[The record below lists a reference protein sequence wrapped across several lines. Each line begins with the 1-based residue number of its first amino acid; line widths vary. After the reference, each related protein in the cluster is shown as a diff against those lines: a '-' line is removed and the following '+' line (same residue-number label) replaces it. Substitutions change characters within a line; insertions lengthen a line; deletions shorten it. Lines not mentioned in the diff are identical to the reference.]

1 MYQNLA
7 VKYRPKDLDEV
18 LGQASVKTT
27 IENAV
32 KLGRIAHAYLLF
44 GPRGCGKTT
53 IARILAKTLNC
64 RALTDDGKPCNKCSS
79 CTEIAESKSLDVLEI
94 DAASHTQV
102 DKVREVIIENVG
114 FAPSRDKYKIYILDE
129 VHMLSNSAFNA
140 LLKTVEEPPA
150 HVVFIM
156 ATTEQSKVP
165 VTIVSRCQGFRFR
178 PIPEDE
184 IIKRLTHVA
193 SKEKLKTEP
202 EALRL
207 IARASGGAM
216 RDALTMLDRGASFSG
231 GAVTASSVSELLGHA
246 REDLVVSVARAVL
259 NRDAA
264 ALHAS
269 FEKLNGEGYDPL
281 VALRDLRNLFSEAF
295 FAAQGFAPSASP
307 AAKDLAASGAAPAA
321 LVKLSRK
328 LNPVLEEI
336 RFSDMQAVAAEIAL
350 FTLIE
355 APLDLEN
362 LVRRLEA
369 VEGAEY
375 TGDTMRNG
383 VPGEKKSPEIA
394 RPVAVLPAPTAD
406 NAALIRPFSPA
417 PAAVQPQAPRPAA
430 SAGDTM
436 RHGVPVPSP
445 SCAADHAAAWKTLLG
460 QLSRN
465 KPLLY
470 NIMLSV
476 RVTFGSDGLWKVSSD
491 NKYNLDNVDR
501 NKADLEA
508 RLESICGSKVVIKTE
523 KAAAPP
529 PHVEELS
536 NEEAG
541 QDEPP
546 AEAAAAAA
554 ARPPSGTQWVDL
566 EPGDAVESD
575 PEIKKLAKVFHGK
588 ITSIKK
594 LK

>member
-7 VKYRPKDLDEV
+7 VKYRPRDLDEV
-18 LGQASVKTT
+18 IGQAPVKTT

-64 RALTDDGKPCNKCSS
+64 HAPKDGKPCNKCAS
-79 CTEIAESKSLDVLEI
+79 CVEIAESKSLDVMEI

-114 FAPSRDKYKIYILDE
+114 FAPARDKYKIYILDE

-140 LLKTVEEPPA
+140 LLKTIEEPPA

-178 PIPEDE
+178 PIPEEE

-193 SKEKLKTEP
+193 SREKLKAEP

-231 GAVTASSVSELLGHA
+231 GAVTAASVSELLGHA
-246 REDLVVSVARAVL
+246 REDLVVSVAKAVI

-264 ALHAS
+264 ALHAA
-269 FEKLNGEGYDPL
+269 FEKLNGEGYDPI

-307 AAKDLAASGAAPAA
+307 AAKELSSAGASPMALA
-321 LVKLSRK
+321 KLSRK

-336 RFSDMQAVAAEIAL
+336 RFSDMQAVTAEIAL
-350 FTLIE
+350 FTLID

-369 VEGAEY
+369 VEGGSA
-375 TGDTMRNG
+375 DAPPAR
-383 VPGEKKSPEIA
+383 PAEKKSPEIA
-394 RPVAVLPAPTAD
+394 RPVAALGT
-406 NAALIRPFSPA
+406 AALPPQAPEAPAATPA
-417 PAAVQPQAPRPAA
+417 PAP
-430 SAGDTM
+430 
-436 RHGVPVPSP
+436 P
-445 SCAADHAAAWKTLLG
+445 SCSADHAAAWKTLLG
-460 QLSRN
+460 QLYRN

-476 RVTFGSDGLWKVSSD
+476 RVSFGSDGLWKVSSG
-491 NKYNLDNVDR
+491 NKYNVDTVER

-508 RLESICGSKVVIKTE
+508 RLEAICGSKVVIRTE

-536 NEEAG
+536 NDEPGPA
-541 QDEPP
+541 EPP
-546 AEAAAAAA
+546 AEAAAAA

-566 EPGDAVESD
+566 EPDDAVESD

>member
-18 LGQASVKTT
+18 LGQAAVKTT

-64 RALTDDGKPCNKCSS
+64 HSPMDGKPCNKCAS
-79 CTEIAESKSLDVLEI
+79 CVEIAESKSLDVLEI

-140 LLKTVEEPPA
+140 LLKTIEEPPA

-193 SKEKLKTEP
+193 SKEKLKAEP

-216 RDALTMLDRGASFSG
+216 RDALTILDRGASFSG
-231 GAVTASSVSELLGHA
+231 CAVTASSVSELLGHA
-246 REDLVVSVARAVL
+246 REDLVVSVAKAVI

-264 ALHAS
+264 ALHAA

-307 AAKDLAASGAAPAA
+307 AAKELASAGASPMA
-321 LVKLSRK
+321 LAKLSRR

-350 FTLIE
+350 FTLID

-369 VEGAEY
+369 VEGGSAG
-375 TGDTMRNG
+375 TAPDRA
-383 VPGEKKSPEIA
+383 PEKKSPEVTRQSQVERAPGVGPAPARQAAPRPEPPAEAPPPA
-394 RPVAVLPAPTAD
+394 RPVEGL
-406 NAALIRPFSPA
+406 PA
-417 PAAVQPQAPRPAA
+417 PAAADAAPIRQ
-430 SAGDTM
+430 
-436 RHGVPVPSP
+436 

-476 RVTFGSDGLWKVSSD
+476 RVSFGSDGLWKVSSD
-491 NKYNLDNVDR
+491 NKYNVDTVER

-508 RLESICGSKVVIKTE
+508 RLESICGSRVVIKTE
-523 KAAAPP
+523 KAAAPA
-529 PHVEELS
+529 PHIEEIS
-536 NEEAG
+536 DDGPGAA
-541 QDEPP
+541 EPP
-546 AEAAAAAA
+546 AEAAA

>member
-64 RALTDDGKPCNKCSS
+64 HAPKDGKPCNKCAS
-79 CTEIAESKSLDVLEI
+79 CTEIAESKSLDVMEI

-140 LLKTVEEPPA
+140 LLKTIEEPPP
-150 HVVFIM
+150 HVVFVM

-184 IIKRLTHVA
+184 IIQRLTHVA
-193 SKEKLKTEP
+193 SKEKLKAEP

-246 REDLVVSVARAVL
+246 REDLVVSVAKAVI

-264 ALHAS
+264 ALHAA
-269 FEKLNGEGYDPL
+269 FEKLNGEGYDPI

-307 AAKDLAASGAAPAA
+307 AAKELAAAGASPIA
-321 LVKLSRK
+321 LAKLSRK

-350 FTLIE
+350 FTLID

-369 VEGAEY
+369 VEGGSAEAPPA
-375 TGDTMRNG
+375 R
-383 VPGEKKSPEIA
+383 PAEKKSPEI
-394 RPVAVLPAPTAD
+394 
-406 NAALIRPFSPA
+406 
-417 PAAVQPQAPRPAA
+417 APRPAA

-436 RHGVPVPSP
+436 RHGVPVPAPAAPQAPAAP

-476 RVTFGSDGLWKVSSD
+476 RVSFGSDGLWKVSSD
-491 NKYNLDNVDR
+491 NKYNVDTVER
-501 NKADLEA
+501 NKADLES
-508 RLESICGSKVVIKTE
+508 RLEAICGSKVVIKTE

-529 PHVEELS
+529 PHVEEIS
-536 NEEAG
+536 NDEPG
-541 QDEPP
+541 PDEPP
-546 AEAAAAAA
+546 AEAAASAA

>member
-64 RALTDDGKPCNKCSS
+64 HAPKDGKPCNKCAS
-79 CTEIAESKSLDVLEI
+79 CVEIAESKSLDVMEI

-140 LLKTVEEPPA
+140 LLKTIEEPPA
-150 HVVFIM
+150 HIVFIM

-193 SKEKLKTEP
+193 SKEKLKAEP

-216 RDALTMLDRGASFSG
+216 RDALTILDRGASFSG

-246 REDLVVSVARAVL
+246 REDLVVSLAKAVIG
-259 NRDAA
+259 RDAA

-307 AAKDLAASGAAPAA
+307 AAKELAASGASPIA
-321 LVKLSRK
+321 LAKFSRK

-336 RFSDMQAVAAEIAL
+336 RFSDMQAVSAEIAL

-355 APLDLEN
+355 APLDLEG

-369 VEGAEY
+369 V
-375 TGDTMRNG
+375 GDATPDD
-383 VPGEKKSPEIA
+383 VPAPSRAAEKKSPEA
-394 RPVAVLPAPTAD
+394 VRPAPVAQPSPRVKPA
-406 NAALIRPFSPA
+406 PA
-417 PAAVQPQAPRPAA
+417 PAATRETPSAA
-430 SAGDTM
+430 
-436 RHGVPVPSP
+436 P

-476 RVTFGSDGLWKVSSD
+476 RVNFGADGLWKVTSD
-491 NKYNLDNVDR
+491 NKFNVDTVER

-508 RLESICGSKVVIKTE
+508 RLEAICGSKVVIKTE
-523 KAAAPP
+523 KTAAPP
-529 PHVEELS
+529 PHVEEIS
-536 NEEAG
+536 DQESG
-541 QDEPP
+541 PVEPP

-566 EPGDAVESD
+566 EPGDAAESD

>member
-64 RALTDDGKPCNKCSS
+64 QAPKDGKPCNKCAS

-140 LLKTVEEPPA
+140 LLKTIEEPPA

-178 PIPEDE
+178 PIPEEE
-184 IIKRLTHVA
+184 IIQRLTHVA
-193 SKEKLKTEP
+193 SKEKLKAEP

-216 RDALTMLDRGASFSG
+216 RDALTILDRGASFAG
-231 GAVTASSVSELLGHA
+231 GAVTAASVSELLGHA
-246 REDLVVSVARAVL
+246 REDLVVSLAKAVV

-264 ALHAS
+264 ALHAA

-295 FAAQGFAPSASP
+295 FSVQGFAPSASP
-307 AAKDLAASGAAPAA
+307 AAKELASSGASPIA
-321 LVKLSRK
+321 LAKLSRK

-355 APLDLEN
+355 APLDLDA

-369 VEGAEY
+369 IEGGSAEAAPP
-375 TGDTMRNG
+375 RA
-383 VPGEKKSPEIA
+383 PEKKSPEIA
-394 RPVAVLPAPTAD
+394 
-406 NAALIRPFSPA
+406 
-417 PAAVQPQAPRPAA
+417 PRPAA
-430 SAGDTM
+430 SA
-436 RHGVPVPSP
+436 SP
-445 SCAADHAAAWKTLLG
+445 AGPAPARREAPPAAEPQPARQACAADHAAAWKTLLG

-476 RVTFGSDGLWKVSSD
+476 RVSFGSDGLWKVSSD
-491 NKYNLDNVDR
+491 NKYNVDTVER

-508 RLESICGSKVVIKTE
+508 RLESICGSKVSIKTE
-523 KAAAPP
+523 KTAAPP

-536 NEEAG
+536 N
-541 QDEPP
+541 DEPGPAEAP
-546 AEAAAAAA
+546 AEAAASAA

-566 EPGDAVESD
+566 EPGDALESD

>member
-18 LGQASVKTT
+18 LGQAPVKTT

-32 KLGRIAHAYLLF
+32 RLGRIAHAYLLF

-64 RALTDDGKPCNKCSS
+64 HAPKDGKPCNKCAS
-79 CTEIAESKSLDVLEI
+79 CLEIAESKSLDVLEI

-140 LLKTVEEPPA
+140 LLKTIEEPPA

-178 PIPEDE
+178 PIPEEE

-193 SKEKLKTEP
+193 SKEKLKAEP

-216 RDALTMLDRGASFSG
+216 RDALTILDRGASFSG
-231 GAVTASSVSELLGHA
+231 GAVTAASVSELLGHA
-246 REDLVVSVARAVL
+246 REDLVVSLAKAVL

-264 ALHAS
+264 ALHAA
-269 FEKLNGEGYDPL
+269 FGKLNGEGYDPL

-295 FAAQGFAPSASP
+295 FSAQGFAPSASP
-307 AAKDLAASGAAPAA
+307 AAKELAAAGASPAA
-321 LVKLSRK
+321 LAKLSRK

-336 RFSDMQAVAAEIAL
+336 RFSDMQAVSAEIAL

-355 APLDLEN
+355 VPLDLEN

-369 VEGAEY
+369 AEGGAPAEAAPP
-375 TGDTMRNG
+375 R
-383 VPGEKKSPEIA
+383 PQEKKSPEIVP
-394 RPVAVLPAPTAD
+394 PVP
-406 NAALIRPFSPA
+406 RA
-417 PAAVQPQAPRPAA
+417 PAARPAPPPPRQEPA
-430 SAGDTM
+430 AA
-436 RHGVPVPSP
+436 PVPAAP
-445 SCAADHAAAWKTLLG
+445 SCSSDHAAAWKTLLG

-476 RVTFGSDGLWKVSSD
+476 RVSFGSDGLWKVSSD
-491 NKYNLDNVDR
+491 NKYNVDTVER

-508 RLESICGSKVVIKTE
+508 RLESICGSKVVIRTE
-523 KAAAPP
+523 KTAAPP
-529 PHVEELS
+529 PRVEELS
-536 NEEAG
+536 NDAPGAEEGPEEDA
-541 QDEPP
+541 P
-546 AEAAAAAA
+546 AARSAA

>member
-64 RALTDDGKPCNKCSS
+64 HAPKDGKPCNKCAS
-79 CTEIAESKSLDVLEI
+79 CVEIAESKSLDVMEI

-140 LLKTVEEPPA
+140 LLKTIEEPPS
-150 HVVFIM
+150 HIVFIM

-178 PIPEDE
+178 PIPEEE

-193 SKEKLKTEP
+193 SKEKLKAEP

-231 GAVTASSVSELLGHA
+231 GAVTTASVSELLGHA
-246 REDLVVSVARAVL
+246 REDLVVSVAKAVI

-269 FEKLNGEGYDPL
+269 FEKLNGEGYDPI

-307 AAKDLAASGAAPAA
+307 AAKDLAASGASPAA
-321 LVKLSRK
+321 LAKLSRK

-336 RFSDMQAVAAEIAL
+336 RFSDMQAVSAEIAL

-369 VEGAEY
+369 IEGGSAEAA
-375 TGDTMRNG
+375 
-383 VPGEKKSPEIA
+383 PPLAPEKKSPEMTRPVSPA
-394 RPVAVLPAPTAD
+394 RPAGIQPRSPGPAPRQPD
-406 NAALIRPFSPA
+406 SPAAAPA
-417 PAAVQPQAPRPAA
+417 PAA
-430 SAGDTM
+430 
-436 RHGVPVPSP
+436 P

-476 RVTFGSDGLWKVSSD
+476 RVSFGSDGLWKVSSD
-491 NKYNLDNVDR
+491 NKYNVDTVER

-508 RLESICGSKVVIKTE
+508 RLEAICGSKVVIRTE

-536 NEEAG
+536 N
-541 QDEPP
+541 DEPGPAEVP

-566 EPGDAVESD
+566 EPGDAVETD
-575 PEIKKLAKVFHGK
+575 PEIKKLAKVFQGK

>member
-64 RALTDDGKPCNKCSS
+64 HAPRDGKPCNKCAS
-79 CTEIAESKSLDVLEI
+79 CVEIAESKSLDVMEI

-140 LLKTVEEPPA
+140 LLKTIEEPPS
-150 HVVFIM
+150 HIVFIM

-178 PIPEDE
+178 PIPEEE
-184 IIKRLTHVA
+184 IIRRLTHVA
-193 SKEKLKTEP
+193 SKEKLKAEP

-216 RDALTMLDRGASFSG
+216 RDALTILDRGASFSG
-231 GAVTASSVSELLGHA
+231 GAVTTASVSELLGHA
-246 REDLVVSVARAVL
+246 REDLVVSVAKAVI

-264 ALHAS
+264 ALHSS

-307 AAKDLAASGAAPAA
+307 AAKDLAASGASPAA
-321 LVKLSRK
+321 LAKLSRK

-336 RFSDMQAVAAEIAL
+336 RFSDMQAVSAEIAL

-369 VEGAEY
+369 IEGGSAEAAPP
-375 TGDTMRNG
+375 RA
-383 VPGEKKSPEIA
+383 PEKKSPEMT
-394 RPVAVLPAPTAD
+394 RPDSPA
-406 NAALIRPFSPA
+406 AAPA
-417 PAAVQPQAPRPAA
+417 PAA
-430 SAGDTM
+430 
-436 RHGVPVPSP
+436 P

-460 QLSRN
+460 QLSRS

-476 RVTFGSDGLWKVSSD
+476 RVSFGSDGLWKVSSD
-491 NKYNLDNVDR
+491 NKYNVDTVER

-508 RLESICGSKVVIKTE
+508 RLEAICGAKVVIKTE
-523 KAAAPP
+523 KVAVAP

-536 NEEAG
+536 N
-541 QDEPP
+541 DEPGPAEVP

-575 PEIKKLAKVFHGK
+575 PEIKKLAKVFQGK